1 MLYNHLL
8 GLYEKALPSD
18 MPWQERFELAKSV
31 GVDFIEL
38 SVDETDEKLARLRWN
53 RAERRQL
60 WEMAWDAGMPFKSM
74 CLSGHRRFPFGSID
88 ERARQNAHDMM
99 VRAIDLAC
107 DLGIRVIQLAGYDVY
122 YEPSTED
129 SKRRFLEGMQWAA
142 SIAALHQVMWS
153 VEIMDTDFLNSIT
166 RYQALKRE
174 IPSPWFTVYPDMGNL
189 SAWGNDVFAELE
201 LGKADIVAMH
211 VKETQAVSEDFGG
224 KFKCVPF
231 GTGCVDFAGVFR
243 KLKEIG
249 FTGPYMVE
257 MWHQPLQDA
266 QKEVTAAI
274 RFVREQY
281 KKGCCDNC

>member
-107 DLGIRVIQLAGYDVY
+107 DLGLSLIHIYFGYSSAMAVVLTLCLLVVAIPY
-122 YEPSTED
+122 V
-129 SKRRFLEGMQWAA
+129 RGM
-142 SIAALHQVMWS
+142 
-153 VEIMDTDFLNSIT
+153 
-166 RYQALKRE
+166 
-174 IPSPWFTVYPDMGNL
+174 
-189 SAWGNDVFAELE
+189 
-201 LGKADIVAMH
+201 
-211 VKETQAVSEDFGG
+211 
-224 KFKCVPF
+224 
-231 GTGCVDFAGVFR
+231 
-243 KLKEIG
+243 LKE
-249 FTGPYMVE
+249 E
-257 MWHQPLQDA
+257 
-266 QKEVTAAI
+266 K
-274 RFVREQY
+274 
-281 KKGCCDNC
+281 